1 MMEENIVF
9 VNLNN
14 KSVFDSFCP
23 VFPREVTQ
31 YDYKQTARLLVKPG
45 ITCIWQVSGRSNTSF
60 EEQIEMDKEYVENRS
75 LWLDFKILLK
85 TIPAVLLNR
94 GAE

>member
-1 MMEENIVF
+1 MEDNIVF
-9 VNLNN
+9 VNVNN
-14 KSVFDSFCP
+14 KSVFDSFCL

-60 EEQIEMDKEYVENRS
+60 EKQIEMDKEYVENRS
-75 LWLDFKILLK
+75 LWLDFVLLIK
-85 TIPAVLLNR
+85 TVWAVLKGR

>member
-1 MMEENIVF
+1 MRKLTTSSF
-9 VNLNN
+9 LL
-14 KSVFDSFCP
+14 KYPFCP

-60 EEQIEMDKEYVENRS
+60 EKQIEMDKEYVENRS
-75 LWLDFKILLK
+75 LWLDFVLLIK
-85 TIPAVLLNR
+85 TVWAVLKGR